1 MLCVALKAGDHV
13 QRLTLIRRTRF
24 SLRNDQKL
32 QNCILLGKYPSQSQG
47 FLLTRLQDH
56 YTTDYFLPDGSYGSA
71 SNGSYTTPNGDTAN
85 LVTGEYHMK
94 DGTSGNIYTESPAD
108 QPDTSEMTL
117 PTPYTSSGIDP
128 AIPAS
133 MLGAQT
139 STGPVTASTP
149 ATTTS
154 SSSPTSQPTPA
165 STPSSDQSSQTAP
178 GIPTITEASSSH
190 ISTITVPT
198 IIGGMPSSSS
208 SYGQDTSSSLP
219 SPYLST
225 SLGANNSTASPS
237 ATVPKSSST
246 GASGASGV
254 SGDAGTAASS
264 VNTSRPIIPPITNL
278 AAATVVYCMTAK
290 ILVWIAATIAL

>member
-1 MLCVALKAGDHV
+1 MLCVPLKAGDNV
-13 QRLTLIRRTRF
+13 LRLTLIRRTRF
-24 SLRNDQKL
+24 SLRSDQKL

-85 LVTGEYHMK
+85 LITGEYHMK

-108 QPDTSEMTL
+108 QPDTSELTL

-139 STGPVTASTP
+139 STGSAS
-149 ATTTS
+149 ATS
-154 SSSPTSQPTPA
+154 SSSPISQPTPA
-165 STPSSDQSSQTAP
+165 STPSSDQSGQTAS
-178 GIPTITEASSSH
+178 GILTITEASSSH

-198 IIGGMPSSSS
+198 IVGGMPSSSS
-208 SYGQDTSSSLP
+208 LYGQDTWSSSP
-219 SPYLST
+219 SPYLSK

-237 ATVPKSSST
+237 ATMPESSST
-246 GASGASGV
+246 GASGVSGV
-254 SGDAGTAASS
+254 SGAAGTTASS

-290 ILVWIAATIAL
+290 ILVWIAATVAL